1 MILGMCG
8 PVSSYAAM
16 THRAVA
22 GARRL
27 TAVGSMARST
37 GIMLLIIRRVNKA
50 LAGRHRRRMTARTL
64 AV

>member
-1 MILGMCG
+1 MILGMRG
-8 PVSSYAAM
+8 PVTRYTAM

-27 TAVGSMARST
+27 SAVGSMARST